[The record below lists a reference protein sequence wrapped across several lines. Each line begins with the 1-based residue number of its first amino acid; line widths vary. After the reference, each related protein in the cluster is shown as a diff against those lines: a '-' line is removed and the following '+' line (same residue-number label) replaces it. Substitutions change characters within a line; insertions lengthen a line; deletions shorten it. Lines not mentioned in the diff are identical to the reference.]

1 MPSWWKPWLIPR
13 AKSIILQKQVSFL
26 ALSHSTIY
34 TYPRDPLV
42 ENTGISTFY
51 ESRNSP
57 EWVWYVAFVQFSSY
71 RDTHLIGNLQKHLWK
86 HPQMLMFH
94 NIFLRITFF
103 IGRFRNMKNVNKN
116 LYYLQLDYLTFLPSP
131 ASLSS
136 QASNYKYVPCTKQNW
151 QSKHTILPYHS
162 FKLTLTNGSC
172 MSSYSNLS

>member
-13 AKSIILQKQVSFL
+13 AKSIIAKTSEFPCFVSQRNIY
-26 ALSHSTIY
+26 LSLWSLSGEYGNIH
-34 TYPRDPLV
+34 
-42 ENTGISTFY
+42 FY